1 MADYRR
7 GLMDMTPEERQK
19 VAPGF
24 VPKTDV
30 SKPLS
35 VKGAEVAIEATPVG
49 TAFAVNDI
57 YEELKKEQ
65 PDYVKIGLMA
75 AGEAVG
81 LIPAVGDVAQ
91 SMLRKGTDSVVDV
104 ASNIPKVPRTNED
117 IAQAENLLDDPAAMK
132 NWQETKKEEL
142 GGTQRQANPEASKQ
156 AAQELFEGQATSQE
170 TRRRIEESIPAPQE
184 YNAEQVMT
192 MMPTVTEVTG
202 SLGKKA
208 GKYGILG
215 VKGFDLEAG
224 QKVSSRLDIPA
235 YNNYDTW
242 VVSIHDGTKDAGSV
256 VGFGQAIR
264 LKNINFGSKSKEALD
279 IARGQRTTATG
290 EDKPMGKSTI
300 ARIFGEYQPEDPYEL
315 QKKAADIIASDSD
328 EWIQVGMNPYRGS
341 AFYNKATGK
350 PVFEADEVI
359 QVGPL
364 VLAKNVKEPTI
375 SQLKELGV
383 KTRDGKIRL
392 FNEGGMAMDEQTEAV
407 FKSSRTGYAEG
418 GSPKPRNRW
427 EMFKQWL
434 ATEKKEDEDEASA
447 FDRFLDS
454 FMGDPIERGK
464 RKKEQGAYNY
474 ALGGEVG
481 EAPDTTV
488 GVDPESGNEVPLGAM
503 PEEVRDDIPAQLSE
517 GEYVVPADVVRFYG
531 VKFFEDL
538 RTQAKTGYQEMEKN
552 GRIGGEPVGPEGM
565 EMVEPED
572 DLPFDISELQTVDD
586 DMPVGYDE
594 GGLEVGTPLFN
605 EGIED
610 LFGGPITSGLREQRT
625 YVGPNGET
633 AILTFVNG
641 KPDAAAQSL
650 IDLGYKPEGEASTA
664 PATSA
669 PTVEAP
675 TSKPIVDKP
684 SSNKDDYNE
693 ANLRAF
699 EKEQEQ
705 VEKSASRFEGKS
717 AKELI
722 DYGNKLVDG
731 SLGKAAKGV
740 SALNPMLGTIAGVA
754 RRAEIFNV
762 SKGLKE
768 KYQEAMTAGNTQA
781 AEEIDKAFQN
791 ITSRGRESG
800 SGVLGGGGLLGG
812 GGVLRD
818 VDGNGEVNFGDT
830 WLGDLLGFDAGG
842 AGIQGP
848 KQGDSFNG
856 ARRVGG
862 TGKLSYKS
870 LKDFYADTSLKSHAL
885 GTQPKSKAAA
895 AKSNSQPSASQAIQS
910 WQNATAAVKANSG
923 NTTSPAY
930 HAAIKAQSDA
940 SRAATAAI
948 RAERSGSSGSGS
960 SSVSSGQQASN
971 SYQAQESDDYGML
984 NKGGLM
990 AKKNKK

>member
-1 MADYRR
+1 MA
-7 GLMDMTPEERQK
+7 
-19 VAPGF
+19 
-24 VPKTDV
+24 
-30 SKPLS
+30 
-35 VKGAEVAIEATPVG
+35 VK
-49 TAFAVNDI
+49 
-57 YEELKKEQ
+57 
-65 PDYVKIGLMA
+65 
-75 AGEAVG
+75 
-81 LIPAVGDVAQ
+81 
-91 SMLRKGTDSVVDV
+91 
-104 ASNIPKVPRTNED
+104 
-117 IAQAENLLDDPAAMK
+117 
-132 NWQETKKEEL
+132 
-142 GGTQRQANPEASKQ
+142 
-156 AAQELFEGQATSQE
+156 
-170 TRRRIEESIPAPQE
+170 
-184 YNAEQVMT
+184 
-192 MMPTVTEVTG
+192 
-202 SLGKKA
+202 
-208 GKYGILG
+208 
-215 VKGFDLEAG
+215 
-224 QKVSSRLDIPA
+224 
-235 YNNYDTW
+235 
-242 VVSIHDGTKDAGSV
+242 
-256 VGFGQAIR
+256 
-264 LKNINFGSKSKEALD
+264 
-279 IARGQRTTATG
+279 
-290 EDKPMGKSTI
+290 
-300 ARIFGEYQPEDPYEL
+300 
-315 QKKAADIIASDSD
+315 
-328 EWIQVGMNPYRGS
+328 
-341 AFYNKATGK
+341 
-350 PVFEADEVI
+350 
-359 QVGPL
+359 
-364 VLAKNVKEPTI
+364 
-375 SQLKELGV
+375 
-383 KTRDGKIRL
+383 
-392 FNEGGMAMDEQTEAV
+392 EQTEAV
-407 FKSSRTGYAEG
+407 FKSSRTG
-418 GSPKPRNRW
+418 
-427 EMFKQWL
+427 
-434 ATEKKEDEDEASA
+434 
-447 FDRFLDS
+447 
-454 FMGDPIERGK
+454 
-464 RKKEQGAYNY
+464 Y

-538 RTQAKTGYQEMEKN
+538 RTQAKTGYQEMEEN

-586 DMPVGYDE
+586 EEMPVGYDE

-641 KPDAAAQSL
+641 KPDPAAQAL

-705 VEKSASRFEGKS
+705 VEKSANRFEGKS

-740 SALNPMLGTIAGVA
+740 TALNPMLGTIAGVA

-791 ITSRGRESG
+791 ITSRGKESG

-862 TGKLSYKS
+862 TGKLSHRS
-870 LKDFYADTSLKSHAL
+870 LKDFYGDTSLKSHAL

-895 AKSNSQPSASQAIQS
+895 AKSKPQPSASQAIQS

-948 RAERSGSSGSGS
+948 KAERSGSGSSGSGS
-960 SSVSSGQQASN
+960 SKSSSIGQKASN
-971 SYQAQESDDYGML
+971 SYKAQESKDYGML
-984 NKGGLM
+984 NEGGLM
-990 AKKNKK
+990 AKKKKNKK

>member
-1 MADYRR
+1 MADYRKS
-7 GLMDMTPEERQK
+7 LMDMTPEERK
-19 VAPGF
+19 EVAPGF
-24 VPKTDV
+24 VPNTDV

-35 VKGAEVAIEATPVG
+35 VQAAEIAVEATPVG
-49 TAFAVNDI
+49 TAFAINDI
-57 YEELKKEQ
+57 LKELEKEE
-65 PDYVKIGLMA
+65 PDYAKVGLMA

-81 LIPAVGDVAQ
+81 MIPGIGDVGQA
-91 SMLRKGTDSVVDV
+91 MIRKGTDTVTEV
-104 ASNIPKVPRTNED
+104 ASNIPKVPRTNDD

-170 TRRRIEESIPAPQE
+170 TRRRIAESIPAPQE

-392 FNEGGMAMDEQTEAV
+392 FNEGGMAIDEQTEAV
-407 FKSSRTGYAEG
+407 FKSSRTG
-418 GSPKPRNRW
+418 
-427 EMFKQWL
+427 
-434 ATEKKEDEDEASA
+434 
-447 FDRFLDS
+447 
-454 FMGDPIERGK
+454 
-464 RKKEQGAYNY
+464 Y

-488 GVDPESGNEVPLGAM
+488 GVDPVSGNEVPMGAM

-531 VKFFEDL
+531 IKFFEDL
-538 RTQAKTGYQEMEKN
+538 RTQAKTGYQEMEQN
-552 GRIGGEPVGPEGM
+552 GRIGGEDLGPEGM

-572 DLPFDISELQTVDD
+572 DLPFDISELQTMEAAEGAYVR
-586 DMPVGYDE
+586 GYDE
-594 GGLEVGTPLFN
+594 GGFEVGDPLVN
-605 EGIED
+605 QGIDD
-610 LFGGPITSGLREQRT
+610 LFTMPVTPTNREQRQ
-625 YVGPNGET
+625 YIGPNGEMML
-633 AILTFVNG
+633 LTFIDG
-641 KPDAAAQSL
+641 KPDATAQAM
-650 IDLGYKPEGEASTA
+650 IDLGYKPEGEQEET
-664 PATSA
+664 

-675 TSKPIVDKP
+675 TAEPLVQDNPSANDDGDNYDLDK
-684 SSNKDDYNE
+684 
-693 ANLRAF
+693 F
-699 EKEQEQ
+699 MKEQEA
-705 VEKSASRFEGKS
+705 VEDAAPRFAGKT
-717 AKELI
+717 AQELI
-722 DYGNKLVDG
+722 EYGDKLVDG
-731 SLGKAAKGV
+731 KSSKALKGV
-740 SALNPMLGTIAGVA
+740 VGLNPLVGGLASAA

-762 SKGLKE
+762 AKGLKE
-768 KYQEAMTAGNTQA
+768 KFLETVPGS
-781 AEEIDKAFQN
+781 EESKQIDEAFQR
-791 ITSRGRESG
+791 ITSRGKETG

-818 VDGNGEVNFGDT
+818 VDGDGEVNFGDT
-830 WLGDLLGFDAGG
+830 WLGDLLGFDKNG

-848 KQGDSFNG
+848 KQSDSFNG

-862 TGKLSYKS
+862 TGKLSYRS
-870 LKDFYADTSLKSHAL
+870 LSEFYSDPNVSHAL
-885 GTQPKSKAAA
+885 GTGKKLTGSKTKPQLSTYQKQMKAGNYEGATKTA
-895 AKSNSQPSASQAIQS
+895 VSN
-910 WQNATAAVKANSG
+910 WQNATAAVNAASASDDPVAWSK
-923 NTTSPAY
+923 
-930 HAAIKAQSDA
+930 AIKAQSEA
-940 SRAATAAI
+940 SKAATKAI
-948 RAERSGSSGSGS
+948 RARTGSTGFFDRG
-960 SSVSSGQQASN
+960 
-971 SYQAQESDDYGML
+971 
-984 NKGGLM
+984 NKN
-990 AKKNKK
+990 KNKKGGGGGGK